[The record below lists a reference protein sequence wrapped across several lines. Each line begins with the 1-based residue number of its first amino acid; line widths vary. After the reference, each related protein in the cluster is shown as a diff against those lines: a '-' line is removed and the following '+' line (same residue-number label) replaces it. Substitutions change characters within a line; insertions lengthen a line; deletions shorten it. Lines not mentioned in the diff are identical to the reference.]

1 MALSFEEVKRRQ
13 RERLRGPRPQK
24 AEKPP
29 AEAANAPDAL
39 TAQHKGGGY
48 YDVHDSDGNVVA
60 ESVRKDEA
68 QQLVEGET

>member
-1 MALSFEEVKRRQ
+1 MRLSFEEVKRRQ
-13 RERLRGPRPQK
+13 RERRTKRKQP
-24 AEKPP
+24 
-29 AEAANAPDAL
+29 EAAQAPVTQTPKR
-39 TAQHKGGGY
+39 TASHKGGGY